1 MIISKD
7 IFFFL
12 FDGEMTTT
20 KMSVLAGLAGLLMA
34 WLTVFVANSPLL
46 HAGAKA
52 LESGELATPN
62 PANCSKEALDKFR
75 DCWDVAD
82 KHGYP
87 ACSGGNGIKGLV
99 RGVKIDSSSSTCYR
113 SIYVN
118 MDLNAAM
125 ALWILMFW
133 VWCTARLWETV
144 LTAAIDSDIRWPVA
158 LALATDVPS
167 WYYSWK
173 MCFVYTNEYL
183 HMFQRSQWFFTLTE
197 LISVSVAAVHIRRS
211 APVQL
216 RAVSAGLA
224 CALFHV
230 LQLTMDEGASVFS
243 SSRMKTVRFFLL
255 ACGDCTFLI
264 CFSQIARPVTKTK
277 LNNMLI
283 MTLVVLVALFA
294 VFQIEFAD
302 GASGTRFSIG

>member
-1 MIISKD
+1 MTSSKV
-7 IFFFL
+7 
-12 FDGEMTTT
+12 
-20 KMSVLAGLAGLLMA
+20 SVLAGLAGLLMA

-62 PANCSKEALDKFR
+62 PANCSKEALDNFR

-118 MDLNAAM
+118 MDLNAGM
-125 ALWILMFW
+125 ALGILMFW
-133 VWCTARLWETV
+133 VWCTSRLWETV

-158 LALATDVPS
+158 LALAAGVPS

-211 APVQL
+211 APVHL

-224 CALFHV
+224 CSLFHL
-230 LQLTMDEGASVFS
+230 LQLTMDEGASVLS

-283 MTLVVLVALFA
+283 MTLLVLVTLFA
-294 VFQIEFAD
+294 VFQIAFAD
-302 GASGTRFSIG
+302 GATGTRISIGQHT